1 MPREEQEEEC
11 SFEPTPFCEDFKVN
25 HAFDAFIEHPYFS
38 SQVPFTE
45 EVCKIVL
52 VNTCNPV
59 TVTECN
65 DVTKNVRLTLSTST
79 QHHHNQQK
87 HMLNSSAAFQV

>member
-1 MPREEQEEEC
+1 M
-11 SFEPTPFCEDFKVN
+11 
-25 HAFDAFIEHPYFS
+25 S

-65 DVTKNVRLTLSTST
+65 DVTKNVRLALSTSI
-79 QHHHNQQK
+79 QHHHDQQK
-87 HMLNSSAAFQV
+87 HMLNSSAAFPVHIISISIFLRFATMRQKMLSEMSAC